1 MCGIALFFLSVIII
15 MSKSEN
21 TGVCI
26 DCGDPGDCTHRYVD
40 GILCTECWDY
50 RVLEGEY
57 RDALVDACARLGAL
71 TDEKGLKPPTENIG
85 KLISVAL
92 GLLEE
97 AYELL
102 EHYDLTNR

>member
-1 MCGIALFFLSVIII
+1 MCGIALFFLSAIII

-21 TGVCI
+21 TRVCF

-40 GILCTECWDY
+40 GILCTECWVCTECWDY
-50 RVLEGEY
+50 RVLEKKY
-57 RDALVDACARLGAL
+57 RDALVDACAQLGAL

-102 EHYDLTNR
+102 D